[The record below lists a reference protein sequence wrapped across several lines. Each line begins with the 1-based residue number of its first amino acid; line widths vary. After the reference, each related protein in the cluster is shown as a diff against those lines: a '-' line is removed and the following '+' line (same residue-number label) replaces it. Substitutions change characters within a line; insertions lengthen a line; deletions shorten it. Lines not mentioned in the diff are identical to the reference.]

1 METPCKERS
10 RLADAV
16 RMALQASYKA
26 MVEQDRARKKKLDMT
41 PFADEVLNARANER
55 AAIAALQKHRNEH
68 GC

>member
-1 METPCKERS
+1 
-10 RLADAV
+10 
-16 RMALQASYKA
+16 MALQASYKA